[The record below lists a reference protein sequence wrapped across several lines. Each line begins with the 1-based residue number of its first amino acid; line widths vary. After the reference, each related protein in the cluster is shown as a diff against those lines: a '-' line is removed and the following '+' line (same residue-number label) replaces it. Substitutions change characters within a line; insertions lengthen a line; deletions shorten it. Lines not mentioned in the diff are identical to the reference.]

1 MVKQSHITL
10 VPTGG
15 LANRLKAIHAGIS
28 LAEHIKATLRIIW
41 FADWGLRCPFSQ
53 LFQPLTLPNVE
64 FVEASV
70 RDFLLYDRPRK
81 KNLFIPR
88 LFQRMKFDDCLY
100 EEDTATCLKS
110 NFDFAAWACGRNVY
124 IAGWDN
130 FYGEKSDKYHLFAP
144 RAEIQKQIEDVT
156 QHFGE
161 HCVGIHI
168 RRTDNVEA
176 IRQSPT
182 ELFVQRMQSEIARNS
197 NTKFYLAT
205 DSQADKALIINTF
218 PDRVIVNP
226 RQADRESV
234 AGMQDAVRELFLL
247 SKTRYII
254 GSFHSSY
261 SATAAEIGGIR
272 CELIQKIPNFVA

>member
-1 MVKQSHITL
+1 MVKQSYITL
-10 VPTGG
+10 VPAGG
-15 LANRLKAIHAGIS
+15 LANRMRAINAGIN
-28 LAEHIKATLRIIW
+28 LAGDVGATLRIIW
-41 FADWGLRCPFSQ
+41 FADWGLRCPFAQ

-81 KNLFIPR
+81 KNLFAPY
-88 LFQRMKFDDCLY
+88 LYQQAVFDDCIY
-100 EEDTATCLKS
+100 EKQAMDKFK
-110 NFDFAAWACGRNVY
+110 NGFDFATWARGRNVY
-124 IAGWDN
+124 ISSWEA
-130 FYGEKSDKYHLFAP
+130 FYGEKGDKYHLFVP
-144 RAEIQKQIEDVT
+144 QAEIQRQIDDVAKL
-156 QHFGE
+156 FGE
-161 HCVGIHI
+161 HCIGIHI

-205 DSQADKALIINTF
+205 DSQADKELIINTF

-272 CELIQKIPNFVA
+272 CELVRK